1 MKKNDQP
8 TKRVFNLIIVDES
21 GAFSGIN
28 ETLQTVRNMQ
38 EQFPGQEQRVT
49 LVTFDSFNTA
59 WHYDNT
65 PARQTKDLAWTDY
78 SPSGGT
84 PLYDAMGMAI
94 SKLNAQTSDA
104 DNVLVTVI
112 TDGEE
117 NSSKEW
123 NLKMVRTMIEKL
135 KQHNWTFTLI
145 GTDNLD
151 VEGMAQVSGVPSGR
165 SGHQG
170 HVCPRASQPQ
180 SLQCLLRVEHAMC
193 CRLLLSRGVINI
205 GAEIIPDG
213 TLCAF
218 FPCSAGYCLLR
229 SILHWLS
236 KSVRNMR
243 NFWVSRK

>member
-21 GAFSGIN
+21 GSMSIIRRQAFSGIN

-65 PARQTKDLAWTDY
+65 PAQQTKDLAWTDY

-117 NSSKEW
+117 NCSKEW
-123 NLKMVRTMIEKL
+123 TLKMVRTMIEKL
-135 KQHNWTFTLI
+135 KQRNWTFTLI

-151 VEGMAQVSGVPSGR
+151 VEGMAHSFAIDEHLEFRQDEAGTKAMFARERR
-165 SGHQG
+165 S
-170 HVCPRASQPQ
+170 RSRYNA
-180 SLQCLLRVEHAMC
+180 CLE
-193 CRLLLSRGVINI
+193 SST
-205 GAEIIPDG
+205 P
-213 TLCAF
+213 CAVGSF
-218 FPCSAGYCLLR
+218 FQEE
-229 SILHWLS
+229 
-236 KSVRNMR
+236 
-243 NFWVSRK
+243 

>member
-1 MKKNDQP
+1 MRKFFFKS
-8 TKRVFNLIIVDES
+8 KRVFNLIIVDES
-21 GAFSGIN
+21 GSMSIIRRQAFSGIN

-123 NLKMVRTMIEKL
+123 
-135 KQHNWTFTLI
+135 
-145 GTDNLD
+145 
-151 VEGMAQVSGVPSGR
+151 SG
-165 SGHQG
+165 
-170 HVCPRASQPQ
+170 
-180 SLQCLLRVEHAMC
+180 L
-193 CRLLLSRGVINI
+193 
-205 GAEIIPDG
+205 
-213 TLCAF
+213 
-218 FPCSAGYCLLR
+218 
-229 SILHWLS
+229 
-236 KSVRNMR
+236 
-243 NFWVSRK
+243 